1 MPELLSNGRL
11 DGRSNAFPPDANET
25 AVIVIFDD
33 VIVGK

>member
-11 DGRSNAFPPDANET
+11 DGRSNAVAPDANET